1 MRSTSHIS
9 SKGQVTVPVEIRH
22 RMGLKSGDVVEF
34 SVEQGQTI
42 LRPARTQKN
51 PFLDFLGAL
60 PAFSNIGQDVCGR
73 LPRKQ
78 RRQNVGVDGRPHTV
92 SFVWDV
98 RASSGS
104 RSSRTHC

>member
-1 MRSTSHIS
+1 MDVGMRATSHIS

-42 LRPARTQKN
+42 LRPARASKN

-60 PAFSNIGQDVCGR
+60 PAFSNIGQIQQWVRELREPEETPSSQTTD
-73 LPRKQ
+73 
-78 RRQNVGVDGRPHTV
+78 TV
-92 SFVWDV
+92 
-98 RASSGS
+98 
-104 RSSRTHC
+104 

>member
-60 PAFSNIGQDVCGR
+60 PAFSNIDQIQQWVRELREPEEARTSQTKD
-73 LPRKQ
+73 
-78 RRQNVGVDGRPHTV
+78 TV
-92 SFVWDV
+92 
-98 RASSGS
+98 
-104 RSSRTHC
+104 